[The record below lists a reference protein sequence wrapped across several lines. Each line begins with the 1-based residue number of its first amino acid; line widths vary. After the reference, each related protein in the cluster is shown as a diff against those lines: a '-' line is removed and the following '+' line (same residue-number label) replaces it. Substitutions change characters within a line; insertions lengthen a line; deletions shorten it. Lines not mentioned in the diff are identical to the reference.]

1 VTRRVSRGGL
11 KSQRAEA
18 VPIHAHA
25 LFGNPFA
32 NQPRRD
38 RREQDSAAEM
48 SRGHHQPIDIGWAE
62 YRQMIGR
69 IGPQARPRFFDARV
83 HKARRKLDRG
93 GKNFLD
99 SACCHAFV
107 EPACSTVAPATIR
120 PSFRG
125 TR

>member
-1 VTRRVSRGGL
+1 
-11 KSQRAEA
+11 
-18 VPIHAHA
+18 
-25 LFGNPFA
+25 
-32 NQPRRD
+32 
-38 RREQDSAAEM
+38 M

-107 EPACSTVAPATIR
+107 ETSMLDGCPRDYSPIVPRDQINLLGPQHAVNLQIIGS
-120 PSFRG
+120 
-125 TR
+125 